1 MRQVGLATKI
11 GTTAELR
18 PGAPDVI
25 VASEPTLGATLRTKG
40 RFYFLCE
47 VARQQGNAGGDV
59 AKEVADLARQEYYYD
74 LSAGIEVSLRK
85 ALRQANRRAAQRL
98 RDQRGRVAL
107 HCACAVVVNNELY
120 AARIGAAQVFLVRRA
135 RLFLPGDEPGELA
148 DFVHR
153 TTTREAESLGGI
165 ADVLPDVW
173 RQSIEPGDT
182 LILASGALV
191 EGLGAEALKNA
202 AITLHP
208 RAAAEHINN
217 RAVADGVTGS
227 AAAIFIEVT
236 AAMAGA
242 GRVVPEPAAPEAT
255 EVLIAEG
262 IRSRFESIWRRRPK
276 VTQAIGAAAVPAAK
290 AMGKTVAVGFE
301 LMPRRAPPLPH
312 RPDTARERS
321 RRQRR
326 AASLLAVLLL
336 LVAGGIGALAYRD
349 YQQNRISGDYNLAII
364 GVDADI
370 SAAERAAART
380 PPDTEL
386 ARQKIDHARVSLE
399 EAARSPAADQAKV
412 AALRDQISALDDQI
426 SGVVVDLA
434 RVTGPDGKPIA
445 PGAKPTALIG
455 TANGLYAADPAAGR
469 LWRIFGDP
477 TQVGTVL
484 TKGVVGVGA
493 PRTVANLNEVVYSF
507 DDQKHLWRAE
517 GTGVADV
524 TPEDSSIWKSV
535 DAFAVFVANLYVLD
549 ATSGQVWKHESFP
562 GTSFLRATG
571 YLTEPIP
578 AGVGRSIA
586 VDQDIWIV
594 TSQGDIL
601 RFRRL
606 TTSFTASRVE
616 FVPRW
621 TGVPIKPTAVQAID
635 IQRAIYFLDA
645 PNRVVVQMTRD
656 GGEMARFPLPANL
669 PEPSAFYVSEG
680 SRTIFTVH
688 GSKVVAT
695 ELRA

>member
-1 MRQVGLATKI
+1 MRQVSLATKI

-18 PGAPDVI
+18 AGTPDVI
-25 VASEPTLGATLRTKG
+25 LASEPTLGATLRTKG

-47 VARQQGNAGGDV
+47 VARQHGNVGGEV
-59 AKEVADLARQEYYYD
+59 AREVADLARQEYYYD

-98 RDQRGRVAL
+98 RDQRGRVTL

-173 RQSIEPGDT
+173 RQSVEPGDT
-182 LILASGALV
+182 LILASGGIV
-191 EGLGAEALKNA
+191 DGLGAEALKNA
-202 AITLHP
+202 AVTLHP

-217 RAVADGVTGS
+217 RAVADGVVGS

-236 AAMAGA
+236 AATAA
-242 GRVVPEPAAPEAT
+242 SGRVRAEPEKAEPA

-262 IRSRFESIWRRRPK
+262 IRSRFESIWRRRPR
-276 VTQAIGAAAVPAAK
+276 VAAAIGAAAAPAAK

-301 LMPRRAPPLPH
+301 LMPRRAPPLPR

-326 AASLLAVLLL
+326 AASLLAVFLL
-336 LVAGGIGALAYRD
+336 LVAGGIGLVAYRD
-349 YQQNRISGDYNLAII
+349 YQANRVTGDYALAMLSIES
-364 GVDADI
+364 DI
-370 SAAERAAART
+370 SAAQRFADRK
-380 PPDTEL
+380 PPDNES
-386 ARQKIDHARVSLE
+386 ARKKLDEARLGLDV
-399 EAARSPAADQAKV
+399 AARSPV
-412 AALRDQISALDDQI
+412 AEQTKIATLRDQISALDDRI
-426 SGVVVDLA
+426 TGVVIDLA
-434 RVTGPDGKPIA
+434 RFA

-455 TANGLYAADPAAGR
+455 NVNGLYAADPGSGR
-469 LWRIFGDP
+469 LWQIFGDP
-477 TQVGTVL
+477 SQAKAVL
-484 TKGVVGVGA
+484 TKGLLGVSA
-493 PRTVANLNEVVYSF
+493 PLMVANLGEVVYSF

-517 GTGVADV
+517 GTGVAHV
-524 TPEDSSIWKSV
+524 TPEDASTWKTV

-562 GTSFLRATG
+562 GTPFQRAVG
-571 YLTEPIP
+571 YLTEPI
-578 AGVGRSIA
+578 ATGTGRSLA

-594 TSQGDIL
+594 TTQGEIL

-606 TTSFTASRVE
+606 TTSFTASRVD

-621 TGVPIKPTAVQAID
+621 KDGPLKPTSVQAID
-635 IQRAIYFLDA
+635 IQRSVYFLDA
-645 PNRVVVQMTRD
+645 PNRVVVQMNRD
-656 GGEMARFPLPANL
+656 GGEIARFALPRNL
-669 PEPSAFYVSEG
+669 PEPSAMYVSEG
-680 SRTIFTVH
+680 SRTIYTIH